1 VVFVDYPRIKQSLG
15 IAALRDAY
23 PTLYLNPTGIIR
35 GVNPLALWL
44 WGALHEGEPFH
55 PERFLGIHAFTKVAH
70 QLHRIPVEQNREF
83 YIKRSAIA
91 KRQDEHS
98 QRTTYAPFISAM
110 HSDPAR
116 LALYE
121 SAPTYPDQEWEY
133 PFTIAHPAQPDVM
146 LTFQTSLYR
155 LEENGG
161 FLVVYYPVKATV
173 PIIEEQN
180 SELINRL
187 GKVISV
193 LMEKQKQAEPD
204 KILHDTGYHMFYR
217 DYYPRIIQDPLWYLC
232 GENKAHRLMMDMSI
246 VGMHFFEL
254 FLAPLVHHFLGAI
267 HDSTAPRALKYFDTF
282 TMPYMREEHD
292 LHEQYLQTI
301 QRLSQLEEFASLL
314 ERLRHWTMHLN
325 PVARVNL
332 EAASD
337 EPFYTC
343 RVVLPW
349 RFDPDVHLQFKSMVR
364 FLFDTGIAPQ
374 ADRRN
379 YEVTLVPENYE
390 TDVAMLLLPLL
401 DSPPENIEDGD
412 ASRQFL
418 WLLALLRVVEE
429 AMETTDEDMDWGP
442 EEPFARIYSEL
453 MARQEQAED
462 KMTLTKIRV
471 TLEWLERKGK
481 VSRASLL
488 TLLRSAML
496 THPRFKPLNDFL
508 GQELAMEQRTQ
519 V

>member
-1 VVFVDYPRIKQSLG
+1 
-15 IAALRDAY
+15 
-23 PTLYLNPTGIIR
+23 
-35 GVNPLALWL
+35 
-44 WGALHEGEPFH
+44 
-55 PERFLGIHAFTKVAH
+55 
-70 QLHRIPVEQNREF
+70 
-83 YIKRSAIA
+83 
-91 KRQDEHS
+91 
-98 QRTTYAPFISAM
+98 
-110 HSDPAR
+110 
-116 LALYE
+116 
-121 SAPTYPDQEWEY
+121 
-133 PFTIAHPAQPDVM
+133 
-146 LTFQTSLYR
+146 
-155 LEENGG
+155 
-161 FLVVYYPVKATV
+161 
-173 PIIEEQN
+173 
-180 SELINRL
+180 
-187 GKVISV
+187 
-193 LMEKQKQAEPD
+193 
-204 KILHDTGYHMFYR
+204 
-217 DYYPRIIQDPLWYLC
+217 
-232 GENKAHRLMMDMSI
+232 
-246 VGMHFFEL
+246 
-254 FLAPLVHHFLGAI
+254 
-267 HDSTAPRALKYFDTF
+267 
-282 TMPYMREEHD
+282 MPYMREEHD

-325 PVARVNL
+325 PIARVNL
-332 EAASD
+332 EAGSD

-412 ASRQFL
+412 VSRQFL

-481 VSRASLL
+481 VSKASLL

-496 THPRFKPLNDFL
+496 AHPRFKPLNDFL
-508 GQELAMEQRTQ
+508 EQELAMEQRTQ